1 MISRIKGSLVQVTDD
16 AALVE
21 IHGVFYDVLVPTAL
35 AERLKERGAIGE
47 DIVFDTIYYIE
58 AGDKKSNHYPR
69 IVGFTSP
76 VEREFFSLLTQVPG
90 MGVKKA
96 LKSLTI
102 PIKDIA
108 TAIENKNP
116 STLSRMPGVGGRLA
130 EKIIAELHGKTTK
143 FALSKSSEPLAV
155 KKPTPTEPLE
165 EEAIAVLTQLQYSQ
179 HEANE
184 MIQRALKRNP
194 KISKVEDLID
204 AVFRASQNEPVEEE
218 VSS

>member
-21 IHGVFYDVLVPTAL
+21 IHGIFYDVLLPTAL
-35 AERLKERGAIGE
+35 AERLKERGTMGE

-102 PIKDIA
+102 PIRDIA
-108 TAIENKNP
+108 TAIETKNP

-155 KKPTPTEPLE
+155 KRPTSSEPLE

-194 KISKVEDLID
+194 KISKVEELID
-204 AVFRASQNEPVEEE
+204 AVFKASRAETEE
-218 VSS
+218 VAG